1 MFYSADGKLIEYMSV
16 DAMYKSIDEARD
28 NAIDTNCANLRVNL
42 GKEFENYNQSKQEKD
57 QADLN
62 IINIKKQ
69 LIAAENLKSGVISK
83 INSAADK
90 YNKILIDM
98 HYQKCSI

>member
-1 MFYSADGKLIEYMSV
+1 MFYSADGKLIEYMDV
-16 DAMYKSIDEARD
+16 DAMYKSIDEAK
-28 NAIDTNCANLRVNL
+28 NNVIDANCSNLRINL
-42 GKEFENYNQSKQEKD
+42 GKEFENYNQAKLEKD

-69 LIAAENLKSGVISK
+69 LTAAENFKSSVINK
-83 INSAADK
+83 INNSADK

-98 HYQKCSI
+98 NYQKCSI